1 MSLPD
6 LAIWQ
11 GAENDSSETAGQ
23 ECTALTQIRMPCID
37 LTDWIAAQKLPEPFS
52 GVISLTRPGMR
63 LEGCF
68 GHAIRAL
75 ELPNTADTRFQMASG
90 CKVFTAVAVSQLME
104 QGRVTEHTRLLDCV
118 DADLPHID
126 PRVTLHQRLTHTSGM
141 PDYFDEAVM
150 HDYADVWRD
159 RPMYQI
165 QQPRDFLPLFNH
177 LPMVFSP
184 GERFAYNISGF
195 ILLGLVVEA
204 LTGQS
209 FASYVRQH
217 VFTPAGMTDSG
228 YFRADDLPD
237 RTAYAYLQR
246 PDGSWSTNIFS
257 VPVMGGPD
265 GGAYTTAPDME
276 RFWKALSDGT
286 RLSPEWI
293 LQLRVA
299 TGRDRP
305 HTHYGY
311 GVWIEESGSERA
323 FFVEGS
329 DPGVVLRSWFVPDS
343 QTVLTVMGNTG
354 GAAWHFLI
362 P

>member
-1 MSLPD
+1 
-6 LAIWQ
+6 
-11 GAENDSSETAGQ
+11 
-23 ECTALTQIRMPCID
+23 MPCID